1 MNNQKTTI
9 KSERLSMDEMAKA
22 HKGDAKSFVKDGDIA
37 VFAGYNIL
45 GRALGKGNV
54 ADTFDVAE
62 CDGTFP
68 QIESVDLDGGKK
80 RYIAVGYVNS
90 KTSFDIYHL
99 IALSDDEGQTWTISN
114 IGSCKAIETK
124 HIEVTKYGVIWV
136 GDKDRRC
143 GHLYGSTDNGITWIP
158 AEDIDLRTDEE
169 KTNGKQKKGADEE
182 WISFFERMVAYYEQI
197 GDRKQV
203 AKWEEKLSRSIYI
216 DKQKKRRN
224 R

>member
-1 MNNQKTTI
+1 MNNQTTTI

-37 VFAGYNIL
+37 VFAGNNIL
-45 GRALGKGNV
+45 GRAMGKGQI
-54 ADTFDVAE
+54 ADTFDIAE
-62 CDGTFP
+62 YDGTFP
-68 QIESVDLDGGKK
+68 QLVSVDLDGGKK

-99 IALSDDEGQTWTISN
+99 IALSDNEGQTWTISN
-114 IGSCKAIETK
+114 IGSCKALETK
-124 HIEVTKYGVIWV
+124 QITTKYGVIWA
-136 GDKDRRC
+136 GDTRRDC
-143 GHLYGSTDNGITWIP
+143 TQLYGSTDNGSTWIP
-158 AEDIDLRTDEE
+158 EENIDLRTEEE
-169 KTNGKQKKGADEE
+169 KTNGKPKKGADEE
-182 WISFFERMVAYYEQI
+182 WISFFEKMVAYYEQI